1 MLQRGLRMNHRG
13 MQANVTQ
20 LYIIADLLERHPGIP
35 NEAVTFPEW
44 DDLGEQSS
52 EDVEQ
57 CMRVRNAAEAI
68 LGCERQEGVAT
79 LEELGALLQYIAV
92 RIEAIETL

>member
-1 MLQRGLRMNHRG
+1 MNHRG

-20 LYIIADLLERHPGIP
+20 LYIIADLLERHPGIS
-35 NEAVTFPEW
+35 NEGVLFPEW
-44 DDLGEQSS
+44 DDPGEQSQ
-52 EDVEQ
+52 EDLDR
-57 CMRVRNAAEAI
+57 CIRVRNAANAI
-68 LGCERQEGVAT
+68 LTEGDGVAT